1 MSETWVINEKPEL
14 IQEPAIYFDVN
25 MKTNMRDETGQII
38 EILASIIEFK
48 DYTTISTENF
58 PILEIDTTDEEN
70 PEYIWCSEEPLLI
83 RTWEFLEPPTG
94 DLLTWLQANAVK
106 QENTTSKPK
115 LLMSTGSGGNSSE
128 TWVMNNYIGSIAP
141 NDVFNSNSCNIN
153 FVSNGNEY
161 SLFDPRTAD
170 ISTNL
175 LSYDNIAVYSY
186 SKKNSTGW
194 IDDAYRTVTFETA
207 PTGDL
212 LTWLQANATKQSS
225 ASKPC
230 FAFFNSKFIIS
241 SSTSI
246 PNSSLGVLT
255 NNGAMMN
262 DGKIVVK
269 GSGDGW
275 ETKVI
280 PTIVS

>member
-94 DLLTWLQANAVK
+94 DLLTWLQANA
-106 QENTTSKPK
+106 
-115 LLMSTGSGGNSSE
+115 
-128 TWVMNNYIGSIAP
+128 
-141 NDVFNSNSCNIN
+141 
-153 FVSNGNEY
+153 
-161 SLFDPRTAD
+161 
-170 ISTNL
+170 
-175 LSYDNIAVYSY
+175 
-186 SKKNSTGW
+186 
-194 IDDAYRTVTFETA
+194 
-207 PTGDL
+207 
-212 LTWLQANATKQSS
+212 TKQSS